1 MNPLLLA
8 IILATPLAVA
18 VPLTRGRTPQ
28 AMVRVVVVSMAAAF
42 TLALAI
48 VAADMSSGDEAPAQ
62 AATSAVVAQTPAI
75 EPADPAVAQPVSQA
89 TPDTSTDSGAAF
101 IGAAI
106 AVAASALGAGIA
118 IAYAGSAALATISEQ
133 PDLFGRAMVVVGLAE
148 GVAIYGLI
156 VAVLILGNV

>member
-1 MNPLLLA
+1 MNPWLVT
-8 IILATPLAVA
+8 IVLATPIAIA
-18 VPLTRGRTPQ
+18 IPLTRSRTPRS
-28 AMVRVVVVSMAAAF
+28 MLRFVVVTMASTF
-42 TLALAI
+42 VIGMFVLVVAL
-48 VAADMSSGDEAPAQ
+48 SSGSAGSSADA
-62 AATSAVVAQTPAI
+62 AATSTPAAVVAQ
-75 EPADPAVAQPVSQA
+75 S
-89 TPDTSTDSGAAF
+89 DTTTSNDSGDAY

-156 VAVLILGNV
+156 VAVLILGKV

>member
-1 MNPLLLA
+1 MHPWLISLVLA
-8 IILATPLAVA
+8 IPLVIG
-18 VPLTRGRTPQ
+18 VPLTRSRTPR
-28 AMVRVVVVSMAAAF
+28 AMLRFVVLSLAASFA
-42 TLALAI
+42 LALVALAI
-48 VAADMSSGDEAPAQ
+48 GVISGDDASVSAAPETV
-62 AATSAVVAQTPAI
+62 ATAPVAGTTSGVV
-75 EPADPAVAQPVSQA
+75 EQA
-89 TPDTSTDSGAAF
+89 TATTTNDTGAAY

-156 VAVLILGNV
+156 VAVLILGQV